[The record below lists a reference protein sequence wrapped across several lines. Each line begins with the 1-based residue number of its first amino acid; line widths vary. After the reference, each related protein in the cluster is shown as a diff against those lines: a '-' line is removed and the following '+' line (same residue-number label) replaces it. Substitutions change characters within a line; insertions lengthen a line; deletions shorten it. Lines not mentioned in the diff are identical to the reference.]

1 MQVFPVAGRSQY
13 ADTWGAARDGGRS
26 HQGTDIFAELGTPVV
41 AVDDGNARKADDPKG
56 GQVIYLQ
63 ATDGTRYYYAH
74 LDGYEGDFPRK
85 VRAGDVIGRVGKTG
99 NAANTSPHL
108 HFELH
113 PGGGEAINPFAELNA
128 VKSAQASS
136 PILSARSSGSA
147 GFVLLLAAFAFWPRR
162 GRRRSTNRG
171 GTKWAYTR

>member
-1 MQVFPVAGRSQY
+1 MRVFPVAGRSQY
-13 ADTWGAARDGGRS
+13 ADTWGAARDAGRS
-26 HQGTDIFAELGTPVV
+26 HQGTDIFAALGTPVV

-63 ATDGTRYYYAH
+63 AADGGHYYYAH

-108 HFELH
+108 HFEIH
-113 PGGGEAINPFAELNA
+113 PAGAGGAVNPYPELQA
-128 VKSAQASS
+128 VPSSSSS
-136 PILSARSSGSA
+136 PPSSSSSTNSRAILALLVLWALSANTSTRH
-147 GFVLLLAAFAFWPRR
+147 RR
-162 GRRRSTNRG
+162 
-171 GTKWAYTR
+171 AYG

>member
-1 MQVFPVAGRSQY
+1 MQVFPVAGRSHY

-63 ATDGTRYYYAH
+63 ATDGNRYYYAH
-74 LDGYEGDFPRK
+74 LDSYEGSFPRK
-85 VRAGDVIGRVGKTG
+85 VRAGELIARVGKTG
-99 NAANTSPHL
+99 NAANTLPHL

-113 PGGGEAINPFAELNA
+113 PGGGAAVNPFAELAA
-128 VKSAQASS
+128 VQATTPAAPSS
-136 PILSARSSGSA
+136 PSSPRNSGGGLVA
-147 GFVLLLAAFAFWPRR
+147 LLLLWVLTSPRKR
-162 GRRRSTNRG
+162 VTWS
-171 GTKWAYTR
+171 

>member
-113 PGGGEAINPFAELNA
+113 PGGGEAVNPFAELQAARA
-128 VKSAQASS
+128 VPGSS
-136 PILSARSSGSA
+136 SSSSSARTSA
-147 GFVLLLAAFAFWPRR
+147 GGGLVALLLLLLLTTKPK
-162 GRRRSTNRG
+162 G
-171 GTKWAYTR
+171 GTAWASTR